1 MHRAP
6 TGASERFGKPVAG
19 SLPTIIRCYAAAVT
33 RQINKLC
40 NSPGHKIW
48 QRNYFEHVIRNDKSY
63 DKIRQYIIE
72 NPLYWAQDDEN
83 PDRPIINKK

>member
-6 TGASERFGKPVAG
+6 TGTTEHFGKPVAG
-19 SLPTIIRCYAAAVT
+19 SLPTIIRCYTAAVI
-33 RQINKLC
+33 RHINKLR
-40 NSPGHKIW
+40 NTPGHKIW
-48 QRNYFEHVIRNDKSY
+48 QRNYYEHVIRNDKSY

-83 PDRPIINKK
+83 PSRAITK